1 MASIS
6 TGRAARRITHGYRS
20 ALRAVDEFGRSALF
34 FGSAIASTGKALRR
48 YRAETLR
55 SIAEVGLGTGLLAA
69 VGGSVVIIGFITLF
83 AGATVAVQ
91 GHSSLGDIGIESL
104 TGFLSAYL
112 NVRVVCP
119 VTAGIGLAATIGA
132 GTTAQLG
139 AMRISEEIDALEVM
153 AIRSIPYL
161 VGTRLLAGMATVIPL
176 YAVALITSFVSSRL
190 TTVLVLGQSG
200 GVYDHYFSTF
210 LVPSDI
216 LWSFVQVIVMAFVVM
231 LIHTY
236 YGYNATGGPAGVGIA
251 TGRAVRLSLIAVVTV
266 TLAVALALYGSARAV
281 HLAA

>member
-1 MASIS
+1 MASILTS
-6 TGRAARRITHGYRS
+6 TAAHRITRAARAG
-20 ALRAVDEFGRSALF
+20 LRAVDEFGRRALF
-34 FGSAIASTGKALRR
+34 FAEATASTGKALRR
-48 YRAETLR
+48 YRPETVR
-55 SIAEVGLGTGLLAA
+55 AIAEVGLGTGLLAA

-91 GHSSLGDIGIESL
+91 GYNSLGGIGIDAL
-104 TGFLSAYL
+104 TGFLAAYV

-153 AIRSIPYL
+153 AIRSVPYL
-161 VGTRLLAGMATVIPL
+161 VGTRLLAGLATVVPL
-176 YAVALITSFVSSRL
+176 YAVALVTSFVASRL
-190 TTVLVLGQSG
+190 TTVLLLGQSG

-210 LVPSDI
+210 LVPSDV
-216 LWSFVQVIVMAFVVM
+216 LWSFAQVIVMAFVVM

-236 YGYNATGGPAGVGIA
+236 YGYHATGGPAGVGVA

>member
-1 MASIS
+1 MVSTLSRRSALSRGARATVRAVDGFGAQARFFAVAVWS
-6 TGRAARRITHGYRS
+6 TGRAA
-20 ALRAVDEFGRSALF
+20 
-34 FGSAIASTGKALRR
+34 RR

-55 SIAEVGLGTGLLAA
+55 AIAEVGLGTGLLAA

-91 GHSSLGDIGIESL
+91 GYNSLGDIGIDAL
-104 TGFLSAYL
+104 TGFLSAYV

-153 AIRSIPYL
+153 AVKSVPYL
-161 VGTRLLAGMATVIPL
+161 VGTRLLAGLATVVPL
-176 YAVALITSFVSSRL
+176 YAVALATSFAASRL
-190 TTVLVLGQSG
+190 TTVLLLGQSA

-210 LVPSDI
+210 LVPSDV

-236 YGYNATGGPAGVGIA
+236 YGFHAAGGPAGVGTA